1 MQWPER
7 NLCVNQEVRLIEP
20 EFKFKKKKKENNL
33 NNLTTKQEVEREAK
47 WYENYKTDLESSK
60 VHRENGLYNSLYGE
74 DSSSS
79 SNTYQMI
86 TYTVLLLHLTS
97 V

>member
-1 MQWPER
+1 MTREESV
-7 NLCVNQEVRLIEP
+7 CEP
-20 EFKFKKKKKENNL
+20 GSEINWTWIQIKKKKKENNL

-86 TYTVLLLHLTS
+86 TYTVLLFHLTS